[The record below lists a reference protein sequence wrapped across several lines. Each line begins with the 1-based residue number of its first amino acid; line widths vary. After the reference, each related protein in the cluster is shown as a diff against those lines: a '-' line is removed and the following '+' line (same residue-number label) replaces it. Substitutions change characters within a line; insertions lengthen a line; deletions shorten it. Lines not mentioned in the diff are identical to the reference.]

1 MYLPRATP
9 FCAMLLFTGM
19 AFAQNSD
26 ATIQALLVEVKQLRL
41 ALERSA
47 VVAPKIQVTLQR
59 IQLQQ
64 EQVSRVSHQLE
75 DLRDRLAQAALDN
88 GRLAAELK
96 QAEARLPQELDPAR
110 RRVLEDQIRAET
122 NRLEVEREQQTV
134 QQAAQRARETELSGR
149 LRTEQA
155 KLDELNDRLYGLEQ
169 LLESPQPK
177 P

>member
-9 FCAMLLFTGM
+9 FSALLLFTGM
-19 AFAQNSD
+19 AYAQNSD

-96 QAEARLPQELDPAR
+96 QAEARLPQESDPAR
-110 RRVLEDQIRAET
+110 RRLLEDQIRAET

-149 LRTEQA
+149 LHTEQA
-155 KLDELNDRLYGLEQ
+155 KLDELNDRLSSLEQ